1 MVYGGEGIA
10 RMPADEQ
17 GRRKAVFVPFVLPGE
32 RVEVALTEQKPALA
46 RGRLSRIVAAS
57 LARTEPG
64 CPYFGECGGCQ
75 YQHAGYDE
83 QLEIKRG
90 ILRESFE
97 RIAKLPLPEPLTTHP
112 SPPWK
117 YRNRAR
123 LQVQARPDFALGY
136 FRWGSHTLLPVR
148 ECPISSPLLNRAIA
162 ALWEMGESRRVPAEV
177 REVELFAD
185 GQDGRLLVELQLGE
199 NSASERDWQ
208 RLAEFA
214 AGLRQALPE
223 TAGVAVFAG
232 AAKFKENRSA
242 LVQLDIPELLCESF
256 GAGSVDYN
264 TELGSYRVSAGSF
277 FQTNRFLVETLAR
290 LATENRA
297 GDFALDLYA
306 GTGLFSLPLSQTFRE
321 VAAVEA
327 APFAFHDLKQN
338 SPSNVSGYRF
348 AADKFLAHLPA
359 EARFDYIVVDPPR
372 SGLGE
377 KLAMVLAGLKA
388 SAITYVSCDPSTLAR
403 DVRVLAQAG
412 YRIEQAH
419 LVDLF
424 PQTFHIETVLA
435 LVR

>member
-32 RVEVALTEQKPALA
+32 RVEVELTEQKPALA
-46 RGRLSRIVAAS
+46 RGRLSRIVEPS
-57 LARTEPG
+57 PARSEPG

-75 YQHAGYDE
+75 YQHAGYE
-83 QLEIKRG
+83 QQLEIKRG

-97 RIAKLPLPEPLTTHP
+97 RIAKFSLPEPLTTHP

-117 YRNRAR
+117 YRNRTR
-123 LQVQARPDFALGY
+123 LQVQTRPEFALGY
-136 FRWGSHTLLPVR
+136 FRWGSHTLMPVR

-162 ALWEMGESRRVPAEV
+162 ALWRMGESRRVPAEV

-185 GQDGRLLVELQLGE
+185 GQDGRVLVELQLGE
-199 NSASERDWQ
+199 NSASARDWQ

-214 AGLRQALPE
+214 AGLRQELPE
-223 TAGVAVFAG
+223 TAGVAVF
-232 AAKFKENRSA
+232 KENRGA
-242 LVQLDIPELLCESF
+242 LVQLDIPELLRQSF
-256 GAGSVDYN
+256 GAGPLEYN
-264 TELGSYRVSAGSF
+264 TALGSYRVSAGSF

-297 GDFALDLYA
+297 GDLALDLYA
-306 GTGLFSLPLSQTFRE
+306 GTGLFSLPLSQTFRAL
-321 VAAVEA
+321 AAVEA
-327 APFAFHDLKQN
+327 APFAFHDLQQN
-338 SPSNVSGYRF
+338 SPSNVSGHRSP
-348 AADKFLAHLPA
+348 AEKFLASVPG

-377 KLAMVLAGLKA
+377 KLAVVLAGLKA
-388 SAITYVSCDPSTLAR
+388 PAITYVSCDPSTLAR
-403 DVRVLAQAG
+403 DMRVLAQAG